1 MKEKQTQAKICE
13 RIFQNFVMEKSMR
26 IWRHLLLL
34 LLMAILFLERIVIIF
49 EAHSKYDTL
58 VADKIVML
66 NLAVIFFSFFFIYLN
81 IFYFIPKFL
90 IHQQYITYLICLV
103 IILILDF
110 SIFTW
115 LSFLIIK
122 APNDAVSQSFTI
134 SQLLTPVKIVESL
147 TLSTIFIGATTG
159 LLLFKEWMLRERK
172 LKEMESV
179 NLRNELAQLK
189 NQMNPHF
196 LFNTLN
202 NINTLIDINPKKASA
217 VVLGLSEVLRYNL
230 YEVNYDKVLLKKDV
244 EMYAQLLELEKIRRD
259 NFEFT
264 IEIDDQV
271 SSILIYPQ
279 LFINFIENAIKHS
292 SDYKERSFVNI
303 RFELH
308 EGKLLFSCLN
318 SKANYPVERN
328 AGGIGLKN
336 ITRRLEL
343 LYNDTHSLT
352 ILDEET
358 QFKVT
363 LILPL

>member
-1 MKEKQTQAKICE
+1 
-13 RIFQNFVMEKSMR
+13 
-26 IWRHLLLL
+26 
-34 LLMAILFLERIVIIF
+34 
-49 EAHSKYDTL
+49 
-58 VADKIVML
+58 
-66 NLAVIFFSFFFIYLN
+66 
-81 IFYFIPKFL
+81 
-90 IHQQYITYLICLV
+90 
-103 IILILDF
+103 
-110 SIFTW
+110 
-115 LSFLIIK
+115 
-122 APNDAVSQSFTI
+122 
-134 SQLLTPVKIVESL
+134 
-147 TLSTIFIGATTG
+147 
-159 LLLFKEWMLRERK
+159 
-172 LKEMESV
+172 MESV

-244 EMYAQLLELEKIRRD
+244 DMYAQLLELEKIRRD

-271 SSILIYPQ
+271 SSVLIYPQ

-303 RFELH
+303 RYGLH

-343 LYNDTHSLT
+343 LYNNTHTLT

-358 QFKVT
+358 QFNVT